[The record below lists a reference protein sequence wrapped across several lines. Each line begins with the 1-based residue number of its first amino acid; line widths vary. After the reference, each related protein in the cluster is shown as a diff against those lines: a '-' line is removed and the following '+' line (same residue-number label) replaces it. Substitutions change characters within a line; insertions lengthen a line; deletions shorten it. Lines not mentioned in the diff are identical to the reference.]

1 MPAFIVGTIRVTDAE
16 AWQGYVQRV
25 GATFAPHGGRVLL
38 RGVLARELSGQ
49 PHGDRVVIAEFADLD
64 ALMRWHESPEYQSLI
79 ALRDAGAEVV
89 LTAYQT

>member
-25 GATFAPHGGRVLL
+25 GATFAQYGGHVLL
-38 RGVLARELSGQ
+38 RGALVRELSGQ
-49 PHGDRVVIAEFADLD
+49 PHGERVVVAEFADLD
-64 ALMRWHESPEYQSLI
+64 ALMRWHESPEYQSLV

>member
-1 MPAFIVGTIRVTDAE
+1 MSAFIVGTIRVTDAE

-25 GATFAPHGGRVLL
+25 GATFEQHGGRVLL
-38 RGVLARELSGQ
+38 RGALARELSGQ
-49 PHGDRVVIAEFADLD
+49 PHGERVVVAEFADLD

-79 ALRDAGAEVV
+79 AMRDAGAEVV